1 MNFLCY
7 SVVKST
13 EMKIQQ
19 YTYEKNKSTE
29 SSKERWPSSIM
40 IAELFSSIIDVSW
53 TTSDLIEQVN
63 IPQILA
69 GEHKFASNLKDVEQN
84 RIV

>member
-1 MNFLCY
+1 
-7 SVVKST
+7 
-13 EMKIQQ
+13 
-19 YTYEKNKSTE
+19 
-29 SSKERWPSSIM
+29 M

-84 RIV
+84 RIVTVEYNIVGSEFHILSVHSFCLTLISVTSKI

>member
-1 MNFLCY
+1 
-7 SVVKST
+7 
-13 EMKIQQ
+13 
-19 YTYEKNKSTE
+19 
-29 SSKERWPSSIM
+29 M

-69 GEHKFASNLKDVEQN
+69 GEHKFVSNLKDVEQN